1 LNAANL
7 ARHAIPDARDF
18 RARQSLARRRDLL
31 DNAHRTG
38 TGQRMDFTIPD
49 ELLALKERT
58 ERFVRDEIM
67 PREADPRQGAHG
79 LSDQF
84 RLELV
89 ALAKRAGLLSPH
101 VGREWGGLGLDHRG
115 KAVVFEAAGY
125 APLATIAMN
134 IFAPDEGNMHLLEQ
148 VGDIRQKEEWLRPLA
163 AGMIRSC
170 FMMTEPAPGSG
181 SDPSMLLT
189 AARRDPGGTRGDFI
203 IDGEKWLITGA
214 VGANLAIVMVRT
226 EDDPL
231 GPAGATMFL
240 APMDAQGIHVE
251 RVLDTM
257 DQYMSGGHAV
267 VRLDGLRVPE
277 SAVLGRV
284 GQGFR
289 YAQAR
294 LAPARL
300 THCMRWLGAARR
312 AHDIATDYA
321 RRRTAFGKP
330 LGEHEG
336 VGFMLADN
344 EMDIHTA
351 LLAIWHCAWVLDQ
364 GQRGRHESSMAKVI
378 CSEAIWRVVDRCV
391 QILGGLGIT
400 DDTIVA
406 RLFREIRPF
415 RIYDGPSEVHR
426 WSIAQRV
433 LRSGPR

>member
-1 LNAANL
+1 
-7 ARHAIPDARDF
+7 
-18 RARQSLARRRDLL
+18 
-31 DNAHRTG
+31 
-38 TGQRMDFTIPD
+38 MDFTIPA
-49 ELLALKERT
+49 ELRDLQERT

-79 LSDQF
+79 PGEEF

-89 ALAKRAGLLSPH
+89 ALARRTGLLSPH
-101 VGREWGGLGLDHRG
+101 VGEEWGGLGLDHRG

-148 VGDIRQKEEWLRPLA
+148 VADARQKEEWLRPLA
-163 AGMIRSC
+163 AGQIRSC
-170 FMMTEPAPGSG
+170 FMMTEPAPGAG
-181 SDPSMLLT
+181 ADPSMLLT
-189 AARRDPGGTRGDFI
+189 TARRDGAEFV
-203 IDGEKWLITGA
+203 IDGTKWLITGA
-214 VGANLAIVMVRT
+214 VGARFAIIMAKN
-226 EDDPL
+226 DSDPL

-240 APMDAQGIHVE
+240 APMDAPGIHVE
-251 RVLDTM
+251 RVLDTL
-257 DQYMSGGHAV
+257 DSYMSGGHAV

-284 GQGFR
+284 GEGFR
-289 YAQAR
+289 HAQAR

-344 EMDIHTA
+344 ELDMHTSR
-351 LLAIWHCAWVLDQ
+351 LAIWHAAWVLDQ
-364 GQRGRHESSMAKVI
+364 GGRGRHESSMAKVI
-378 CSEAIWRVVDRCV
+378 CSEAICRVVDRSM
-391 QILGGLGIT
+391 QILGGLGVT

-406 RLFREIRPF
+406 RLYREVRPF

-426 WSIAQRV
+426 WSIAQRI
-433 LRSGPR
+433 LRTGGSHERRD

>member
-1 LNAANL
+1 
-7 ARHAIPDARDF
+7 
-18 RARQSLARRRDLL
+18 
-31 DNAHRTG
+31 
-38 TGQRMDFTIPD
+38 MDFTIPD
-49 ELLALKERT
+49 ELVELKERT

-67 PREADPRQGAHG
+67 PRERDPRQTAHG
-79 LSDQF
+79 PSEEF
-84 RLELV
+84 RRELV
-89 ALAKRAGLLSPH
+89 ALARAAGLLAPH

-134 IFAPDEGNMHLLEQ
+134 IFAPDEANMHLLEQ
-148 VGDIRQKEEWLRPLA
+148 VASEPQKEEWLRPLA
-163 AGMIRSC
+163 SGRIRSC
-170 FMMTEPAPGSG
+170 FMMTEPAPGAG
-181 SDPSMLLT
+181 ADPSMLLT
-189 AARRDPGGTRGDFI
+189 TARRDSADVREGGGHNAGDFV

-214 VGANLAIVMVRT
+214 IGAAFAIIMAKT
-226 EDDPL
+226 ESDPL

-240 APMDAQGIHVE
+240 APMDAPGIHIE
-251 RVLDTM
+251 RVLDTL

-267 VRLDGLRVPE
+267 IRLEGLRVPE

-284 GQGFR
+284 GEGFR

-344 EMDIHTA
+344 EMDLHTCR
-351 LLAIWHCAWVLDQ
+351 LVIWHTAWVLDQ
-364 GQRGRHESSMAKVI
+364 GERGRHESSMAKVI
-378 CSEAIWRVVDRCV
+378 CSEAIWRIVDRSMQV
-391 QILGGLGIT
+391 LGGLGIT

-406 RLFREIRPF
+406 KLFREVRPF

-433 LRSGPR
+433 LRTGGTG

>member
-1 LNAANL
+1 
-7 ARHAIPDARDF
+7 
-18 RARQSLARRRDLL
+18 
-31 DNAHRTG
+31 
-38 TGQRMDFTIPD
+38 MDFTIPD
-49 ELLALKERT
+49 ELIDLKEHT
-58 ERFVRDEIM
+58 ARFVREEIL
-67 PREADPRQGAHG
+67 PREHDPRLGPHG
-79 LSDQF
+79 PSEDF
-84 RLELV
+84 RRELLT
-89 ALAKRAGLLSPH
+89 LAREAGLLSPH

-115 KAVVFEAAGY
+115 KAIVFEAAGY

-134 IFAPDEGNMHLLEQ
+134 IFAPDEANMHLLEQ
-148 VGDIRQKEEWLRPLA
+148 VADERQNEQWLRPLA
-163 AGMIRSC
+163 AGDIRSC
-170 FMMTEPAPGSG
+170 FMMTEPAPGAG
-181 SDPSMLLT
+181 ADPSMLLT
-189 AARRDPGGTRGDFI
+189 TARRAEGSNSGDFV
-203 IDGEKWLITGA
+203 IDGTKWLITGA
-214 VGANLAIVMVRT
+214 VGADLAIIMAKN
-226 EDDPL
+226 DSDPL

-240 APMDAQGIHVE
+240 TPMNAPGIHIE
-251 RVLDTM
+251 RVLDTL

-284 GQGFR
+284 GEGFR

-344 EMDIHTA
+344 EMDLHTCRLTIWHTA
-351 LLAIWHCAWVLDQ
+351 WLLDQ
-364 GQRGRHESSMAKVI
+364 GERARHQSSMAKVI
-378 CSEAIWRVVDRCV
+378 CSEAIWRVVDRSMQV
-391 QILGGLGIT
+391 LGGLGIT

-406 RLFREIRPF
+406 RLFREVRPF

-433 LRSGPR
+433 LRTGGTSTAD

>member
-1 LNAANL
+1 
-7 ARHAIPDARDF
+7 
-18 RARQSLARRRDLL
+18 
-31 DNAHRTG
+31 
-38 TGQRMDFTIPD
+38 MDFSIPA
-49 ELLALKERT
+49 ELTELKERT
-58 ERFVRDEIM
+58 ERFVRDEII
-67 PREADPRQGAHG
+67 PLESDKRLGAHG
-79 LSDQF
+79 PSEDF
-84 RLELV
+84 RRELV
-89 ALAKRAGLLSPH
+89 ALGRRAGLLAPH

-125 APLATIAMN
+125 SPLAPIAMN
-134 IFAPDEGNMHLLEQ
+134 CFAPDEANMHLLEQ
-148 VGDIRQKEEWLRPLA
+148 VAAERQKEEWLRPLA
-163 AGMIRSC
+163 AGDIRSC

-189 AARRDPGGTRGDFI
+189 TARRANDGNKGEFV
-203 IDGEKWLITGA
+203 IDGDKWLITGA
-214 VGANLAIVMVRT
+214 VGATVAIIMARN
-226 EDDPL
+226 DSDAL

-240 APMDAQGIHVE
+240 VPMDAPGIRVE
-251 RVLDTM
+251 RVLDTL
-257 DQYMSGGHAV
+257 DQYMAGGHGV
-267 VRLDGLRVPE
+267 VSLKDLRVPE

-284 GQGFR
+284 GEGFR

-344 EMDIHTA
+344 EMDIHTSR
-351 LLAIWHCAWVLDQ
+351 LAIWHCAWVLDQ
-364 GQRGRHESSMAKVI
+364 GERGRHESSMAKVI
-378 CSEAIWRVVDRCV
+378 CSEAIWRVVDRSMQV
-391 QILGGLGIT
+391 LGGLGIT

-406 RLFREIRPF
+406 RIFREVRPF

-433 LRSGPR
+433 LRGNASR